1 MSKTP
6 LKVSSGDIN
15 KDSHTDVIV
24 IVDSDANVRVVEIAY
39 SSSSYSGKLEKQALR
54 LANPP
59 QEPEPEEPKI
69 VNGSNR
75 KGFFVREKR
84 RAGKRGVMSRSQ
96 RGAASD
102 GEDNSDSSSAEEQKD
117 EKPEEPQDRVLCVWK
132 RDNRQDERDWRKSYG
147 GCNCEYCTGI
157 YKNQS
162 AKNRTAVRKELVDI
176 L

>member
-1 MSKTP
+1 MP
-6 LKVSSGDIN
+6 
-15 KDSHTDVIV
+15 HTD
-24 IVDSDANVRVVEIAY
+24 RVAY
-39 SSSSYSGKLEKQALR
+39 GQQGRNKALA

-59 QEPEPEEPKI
+59 QEPEPEEPTI

-84 RAGKRGVMSRSQ
+84 APGKRGVMSRKQ

-102 GEDNSDSSSAEEQKD
+102 GEDHSDSSSAEEQGDDKAED
-117 EKPEEPQDRVLCVWK
+117 AEKRVICVWK
-132 RDNRQDERDWRKSYG
+132 RDNRQHERDWRKEYG

-157 YKNQS
+157 EKNQTT
-162 AKNRTAVRKELVDI
+162 KNRTAVRKELVDV